1 MGAIKQSVTQGLT
14 TVQLLYSQS
23 AAYAAKKEEA
33 AAKVQEKR
41 RAAEYKKAS
50 EELDPAIEKAQEEL
64 KTKKGNIEHK
74 EDIVKYDDE
83 SGKSK
88 LLQDT
93 EATISL
99 NREAE
104 IAAEVLG
111 GLQQAKA
118 QAAFKA
124 GEYGDY
130 ASSTAGARDTE
141 YARSGYKKEQVSA
154 EQSYKEQTQEQNRRW
169 KELEL
174 KKLKKL
180 KSQKL
185 KYIRAQQKAKEDM
198 ALQDKKNKILL
209 YDQYGEVIR

>member
-1 MGAIKQSVTQGLT
+1 MGAIRQSVAQGLT
-14 TVQLLYSQS
+14 AVQLLYSQS

-41 RAAEYKKAS
+41 RAAEYEKAKG
-50 EELDPAIEKAQEEL
+50 ELDPAIEKAQEEL
-64 KTKKGNIEHK
+64 DTKKGNIEHK
-74 EDIVKYDDE
+74 GDVAKPNGLLDDT
-83 SGKSK
+83 K
-88 LLQDT
+88 T
-93 EATISL
+93 TISL

-130 ASSTAGARDTE
+130 ASTTAGARETE
-141 YARSGYKKEQVSA
+141 YKRSGYKQNQVSA
-154 EQSYKEQTQEQNRRW
+154 EQRYKEYAQDRAEKW
-169 KELEL
+169 KD
-174 KKLKKL
+174 
-180 KSQKL
+180 QQL
-185 KYIRAQQKAKEDM
+185 KYIRSQQKAKQDM

>member
-64 KTKKGNIEHK
+64 NTKKGNIEHK
-74 EDIVKYDDE
+74 GDIAKPEGLLDDT
-83 SGKSK
+83 K
-88 LLQDT
+88 T
-93 EATISL
+93 TISL

-130 ASSTAGARDTE
+130 ASATTGARETE
-141 YARSGYKKEQVSA
+141 YSRSGYKQNQVSA
-154 EQSYKEQTQEQNRRW
+154 EQKYKEYAQGRAEKW
-169 KELEL
+169 KD
-174 KKLKKL
+174 
-180 KSQKL
+180 QQL
-185 KYIRAQQKAKEDM
+185 KYIRAQQKAKQDM

>member
-1 MGAIKQSVTQGLT
+1 MGAIRQAVAQGLT
-14 TVQLLYSQS
+14 AVQLLYSQS

-41 RAAEYKKAS
+41 RAAEYKKAKG
-50 EELDPAIEKAQEEL
+50 ELDPAIASAQEEL
-64 KTKKGNIEHK
+64 DTKQGNIEQK
-74 EDIVKYDDE
+74 EYITNPKDLRYDA
-83 SGKSK
+83 K
-88 LLQDT
+88 T
-93 EATISL
+93 TISL

-130 ASSTAGARDTE
+130 ASATEGARNTE
-141 YARSGYKKEQVSA
+141 YERSGYKQEQVSA
-154 EQSYKEQTQEQNRRW
+154 EQNNKQYMEKKIE
-169 KELEL
+169 KI
-174 KKLKKL
+174 KKLH
-180 KSQKL
+180 SQKL

-198 ALQDKKNKILL
+198 ALQDKKNKITF
-209 YDQYGEVIR
+209 YDKYGEAIR

>member
-1 MGAIKQSVTQGLT
+1 MGAIRQSVAQGLT
-14 TVQLLYSQS
+14 AVQLLYSQS

-50 EELDPAIEKAQEEL
+50 EELDPAIATAQEEL
-64 KTKKGNIEHK
+64 DTKKGNIEHK
-74 EDIVKYDDE
+74 GDNFKYDDE
-83 SGKSK
+83 SGKSE

-124 GEYGDY
+124 GE
-130 ASSTAGARDTE
+130 
-141 YARSGYKKEQVSA
+141 
-154 EQSYKEQTQEQNRRW
+154 
-169 KELEL
+169 
-174 KKLKKL
+174 
-180 KSQKL
+180 
-185 KYIRAQQKAKEDM
+185 
-198 ALQDKKNKILL
+198 
-209 YDQYGEVIR
+209 

>member
-1 MGAIKQSVTQGLT
+1 MGAIRQSVAQGLT
-14 TVQLLYSQS
+14 AVQLLYSQS

-41 RAAEYKKAS
+41 RAAEYEKAKG
-50 EELDPAIEKAQEEL
+50 ELDPAIEKAQEEL
-64 KTKKGNIEHK
+64 DTKQGNIDHK
-74 EDIVKYDDE
+74 KDIIKYDDE
-83 SGKSK
+83 SGESK

-93 EATISL
+93 KFTIKL

-111 GLQQAKA
+111 GLQQAKT

-130 ASSTAGARDTE
+130 ASATTGARETE
-141 YARSGYKKEQVSA
+141 YKRSRYKNNQVSA
-154 EQSYKEQTQEQNRRW
+154 EQRYKEYVKDRVER
-169 KELEL
+169 LENQQL
-174 KKLKKL
+174 N
-180 KSQKL
+180 KL

>member
-1 MGAIKQSVTQGLT
+1 MGAIRQSVAQGLT
-14 TVQLLYSQS
+14 AVQLLYSQS

-41 RAAEYKKAS
+41 RAAEYEKAS
-50 EELDPAIEKAQEEL
+50 GELDPAIEKAQEEL
-64 KTKKGNIEHK
+64 NAKQDYIEHNR
-74 EDIVKYDDE
+74 DIVKPID
-83 SGKSK
+83 
-88 LLQDT
+88 LLDYT
-93 EATISL
+93 NTTISL

-124 GEYGDY
+124 GEYKDY
-130 ASSTAGARDTE
+130 ASATEGARQTE
-141 YARSGYKKEQVSA
+141 YSRSGYKQNQVILEQRYNEHV
-154 EQSYKEQTQEQNRRW
+154 QNRVEKW
-169 KELEL
+169 KE
-174 KKLKKL
+174 
-180 KSQKL
+180 QKL
-185 KYIRAQQKAKEDM
+185 KYIRAQQKAKQDM

>member
-1 MGAIKQSVTQGLT
+1 MGAIKESVTQGLT
-14 TVQLLYSQS
+14 KVQLLYSQS

-33 AAKVQEKR
+33 AAKVQEKTR
-41 RAAEYKKAS
+41 ETKNKKAS
-50 EELDPAIEKAQEEL
+50 EELDTEIEKAQEEL
-64 KTKKGNIEHK
+64 DTKQGNIEHK
-74 EDIVKYDDE
+74 GDNFKYDDK
-83 SGKSK
+83 SGESK

-93 EATISL
+93 KATISL

-130 ASSTAGARDTE
+130 ASATEGARETE
-141 YARSGYKKEQVSA
+141 YKRSGYKKNQVSA
-154 EQSYKEQTQEQNRRW
+154 EQRYKEYVQGRAEKW
-169 KELEL
+169 KD
-174 KKLKKL
+174 
-180 KSQKL
+180 QQL
-185 KYIRAQQKAKEDM
+185 KYIRAQQKAKQDM
-198 ALQDKKNKILL
+198 ELQDKKNKILL

>member
-1 MGAIKQSVTQGLT
+1 MGAIRQSVAQGLT
-14 TVQLLYSQS
+14 AVQLLYSQS

-50 EELDPAIEKAQEEL
+50 EELDPAIASAQEEL
-64 KTKKGNIEHK
+64 DYKQGNIEHK
-74 EDIVKYDDE
+74 GDIFKYDDK
-83 SGKSK
+83 SGKSE
-88 LLQDT
+88 LQQDT

-124 GEYGDY
+124 GEYKDY
-130 ASSTAGARDTE
+130 ASATSGARDTE
-141 YARSGYKKEQVSA
+141 YARSGYKNEQVSA
-154 EQSYKEQTQEQNRRW
+154 KRKYKEYVQKRSEA
-169 KELEL
+169 L
-174 KKLKKL
+174 KKLND
-180 KSQKL
+180 QTL
-185 KYIRAQQKAKEDM
+185 KYIRAQEKAKQDM
-198 ALQDKKNKILL
+198 ALQDKKNKITF
-209 YDQYGEVIR
+209 YDKYGEAIR

>member
-1 MGAIKQSVTQGLT
+1 MGAIKQAVTQGLT

-64 KTKKGNIEHK
+64 DTKKGNIEHK
-74 EDIVKYDDE
+74 EDNFKYDN
-83 SGKSK
+83 KSNK
-88 LLQDT
+88 SELLQKT
-93 EATISL
+93 ENTISL

-130 ASSTAGARDTE
+130 ASSIAGARETE
-141 YARSGYKKEQVSA
+141 YARSGYKNEQVGA
-154 EQSYKEQTQEQNRRW
+154 EQGYKEYISNAQ
-169 KELEL
+169 KKA
-174 KKLKKL
+174 KKLGL
-180 KSQKL
+180 QLMEAQKL
-185 KYIRAQQKAKEDM
+185 KYIRAQQKAKQDM
-198 ALQDKKNKILL
+198 ELQDKKSKITF
-209 YDQYGEVIR
+209 YDKYGEAIR

>member
-1 MGAIKQSVTQGLT
+1 MGAIRQSVAQGLT
-14 TVQLLYSQS
+14 AVQLLYSQS

-41 RAAEYKKAS
+41 RAAEYEKAS
-50 EELDPAIEKAQEEL
+50 GELDPAIEKAQEEL
-64 KTKKGNIEHK
+64 DTKQGNIEHK
-74 EDIVKYDDE
+74 GDIIKYDDK
-83 SGKSK
+83 SSK
-88 LLQDT
+88 LQQDT
-93 EATISL
+93 KFTIEL

-130 ASSTAGARDTE
+130 ASATAGARDTE
-141 YARSGYKKEQVSA
+141 YARSGYKQNQVSA
-154 EQSYKEQTQEQNRRW
+154 EQKYKEYVQRRAEKW
-169 KELEL
+169 EELQ
-174 KKLKKL
+174 LKKL

-185 KYIRAQQKAKEDM
+185 KYIRAQQKAKQDM
-198 ALQDKKNKILL
+198 ALQDKKNKVLL

>member
-50 EELDPAIEKAQEEL
+50 EELDPAIASAQEEL
-64 KTKKGNIEHK
+64 DTKKGNIEHK
-74 EDIVKYDDE
+74 GDNFKYDDE
-83 SGKSK
+83 SGKSE

-130 ASSTAGARDTE
+130 ASATAGARNTE
-141 YARSGYKKEQVSA
+141 YARSGYKQEQVSA
-154 EQSYKEQTQEQNRRW
+154 EQGYKEYTQEENRKW
-169 KELEL
+169 KEMQIQRIQ
-174 KKLKKL
+174 
-180 KSQKL
+180 SQNIKQ
-185 KYIRAQQKAKEDM
+185 IRAQEKAKEDM

>member
-50 EELDPAIEKAQEEL
+50 EELDPAIESAQEQL
-64 KTKKGNIEHK
+64 NTKKGNIEHK
-74 EDIVKYDDE
+74 GDIAKPEGLLDDT
-83 SGKSK
+83 K
-88 LLQDT
+88 T
-93 EATISL
+93 TISL

-130 ASSTAGARDTE
+130 ASATEGARQTE
-141 YARSGYKKEQVSA
+141 YSRSGYKQNQVSA
-154 EQSYKEQTQEQNRRW
+154 EQRYKEYAQGRAEKW
-169 KELEL
+169 KD
-174 KKLKKL
+174 
-180 KSQKL
+180 QQL
-185 KYIRAQQKAKEDM
+185 KYIRAQQKAKQDM
-198 ALQDKKNKILL
+198 VLQDKKNKILL

>member
-50 EELDPAIEKAQEEL
+50 EELDPAIESAQKEL
-64 KTKKGNIEHK
+64 NTKKGNIEHQG
-74 EDIVKYDDE
+74 DNFKYDDK
-83 SGKSK
+83 SGKSE

-130 ASSTAGARDTE
+130 SSATAGARETE
-141 YARSGYKKEQVSA
+141 YARSGYKQEQVSA
-154 EQSYKEQTQEQNRRW
+154 EQGYKEYVQKQNRRW
-169 KELEL
+169 EEL
-174 KKLKKL
+174 KLQKL

>member
-1 MGAIKQSVTQGLT
+1 MGAIRQSVAQGLT
-14 TVQLLYSQS
+14 AVQLLYSQS

-41 RAAEYKKAS
+41 RAAEYEKAS
-50 EELDPAIEKAQEEL
+50 GELDPAIEKAQEEL
-64 KTKKGNIEHK
+64 DTKQGNIDHK
-74 EDIVKYDDE
+74 KDIIKYDDN
-83 SGKSK
+83 SSK
-88 LLQDT
+88 LHQDT
-93 EATISL
+93 KFTITL

-124 GEYGDY
+124 GEYVDY
-130 ASSTAGARDTE
+130 ASATAGARDTE
-141 YARSGYKKEQVSA
+141 YKRSRYKNNQVSA
-154 EQSYKEQTQEQNRRW
+154 EQRYKEYVKDRVERIENQQLN
-169 KELEL
+169 
-174 KKLKKL
+174 
-180 KSQKL
+180 KL

>member
-1 MGAIKQSVTQGLT
+1 MGAIKQAVAQGLT

-64 KTKKGNIEHK
+64 NTKKGNIEHQG
-74 EDIVKYDDE
+74 DIAKPNGLLDDT
-83 SGKSK
+83 K
-88 LLQDT
+88 T
-93 EATISL
+93 TISL

-111 GLQQAKA
+111 GLQQAKV

-130 ASSTAGARDTE
+130 ASATEGARETE
-141 YARSGYKKEQVSA
+141 YKRSRYKQNQVSA
-154 EQSYKEQTQEQNRRW
+154 EQRYKEYVEEKYRRR
-169 KELEL
+169 KELQL
-174 KKLKKL
+174 N
-180 KSQKL
+180 KL
-185 KYIRAQQKAKEDM
+185 KYIRAQEKAKEDIQ
-198 ALQDKKNKILL
+198 LQDKKSKITF
-209 YDQYGEVIR
+209 YDKYGEAIR

>member
-1 MGAIKQSVTQGLT
+1 MGAIRQSVAQGLT
-14 TVQLLYSQS
+14 AVQLLYSQS

-64 KTKKGNIEHK
+64 DTKKGKIDHK
-74 EDIVKYDDE
+74 GDIAKPEGLLDDT
-83 SGKSK
+83 K
-88 LLQDT
+88 T
-93 EATISL
+93 TISL

-130 ASSTAGARDTE
+130 ASATEGARQTE
-141 YARSGYKKEQVSA
+141 YKRSGYKQEQVSA
-154 EQSYKEQTQEQNRRW
+154 EQNYKEYVEEQNRRW
-169 KELEL
+169 KDQQLQ
-174 KKLKKL
+174 KL
-180 KSQKL
+180 KSEKL
-185 KYIRAQQKAKEDM
+185 KYIRAQQKAKEDI
-198 ALQDKKNKILL
+198 ALQNKKNKILL

>member
-1 MGAIKQSVTQGLT
+1 MGAIRQSVAQGLT
-14 TVQLLYSQS
+14 AVQLLYSQS

-50 EELDPAIEKAQEEL
+50 DELDPAIEKAQEEL
-64 KTKKGNIEHK
+64 DYKQGNIEHK
-74 EDIVKYDDE
+74 GDIAKPNGLLDDT
-83 SGKSK
+83 K
-88 LLQDT
+88 T
-93 EATISL
+93 TISL

-124 GEYGDY
+124 GEYKDY
-130 ASSTAGARDTE
+130 ASATEGARQTE
-141 YARSGYKKEQVSA
+141 YARSGYKQEQVSA
-154 EQSYKEQTQEQNRRW
+154 EQDYKEYRQEQSRRW
-169 KELEL
+169 EELQ
-174 KKLKKL
+174 LKKL

-185 KYIRAQQKAKEDM
+185 KYIRAQQKAREDM
-198 ALQDKKNKILL
+198 ALQDKKSKITF
-209 YDQYGEVIR
+209 YDKYGEAIR

>member
-1 MGAIKQSVTQGLT
+1 MGAIRQSVAQGLT
-14 TVQLLYSQS
+14 AVQLLYSQS

-41 RAAEYKKAS
+41 RAAEYEKAKG
-50 EELDPAIEKAQEEL
+50 ELDRAIASAQEQL
-64 KTKKGNIEHK
+64 DTKKGNIEHK
-74 EDIVKYDDE
+74 GDIIKYDDK
-83 SGKSK
+83 SGKSE

-130 ASSTAGARDTE
+130 TSATAGARDTE
-141 YARSGYKKEQVSA
+141 YKRSGYKQNQVSA
-154 EQSYKEQTQEQNRRW
+154 EQRYKEYVQDRAEKW
-169 KELEL
+169 KD
-174 KKLKKL
+174 
-180 KSQKL
+180 QQL
-185 KYIRAQQKAKEDM
+185 KYIRAQKKAKQDM
-198 ALQDKKNKILL
+198 ELQNKKNKILL

>member
-41 RAAEYKKAS
+41 RATEYKKAS
-50 EELDPAIEKAQEEL
+50 EELDPAIESAQEEL
-64 KTKKGNIEHK
+64 DTKQSNIEHK
-74 EDIVKYDDE
+74 GDNVKYDDE
-83 SGKSK
+83 SGESK

-93 EATISL
+93 KATISL

-111 GLQQAKA
+111 GLQQAKV
-118 QAAFKA
+118 QAALKA

-130 ASSTAGARDTE
+130 ASATTGARQTE

-154 EQSYKEQTQEQNRRW
+154 EQRYKEYVQEQIRRRE
-169 KELEL
+169 ELIL
-174 KKLKKL
+174 KKLK
-180 KSQKL
+180 
-185 KYIRAQQKAKEDM
+185 YVRAQQKAKEDM
-198 ALQDKKNKILL
+198 ALQDKKSKITF
-209 YDQYGEVIR
+209 YDKYGEAIR

>member
-1 MGAIKQSVTQGLT
+1 MGAIRQSVAQGLT
-14 TVQLLYSQS
+14 AVQLLYSQS

-50 EELDPAIEKAQEEL
+50 GELDPAIESAQEEL
-64 KTKKGNIEHK
+64 DTKQGNIEHK
-74 EDIVKYDDE
+74 EDIIKYDDK
-83 SGKSK
+83 SSK
-88 LLQDT
+88 LKQDT
-93 EATISL
+93 EFTIQL

-130 ASSTAGARDTE
+130 ASSTAEARDTE
-141 YARSGYKKEQVSA
+141 YKRSGYKQGQVSA
-154 EQSYKEQTQEQNRRW
+154 EQGYKEYVQKRFEA
-169 KELEL
+169 L
-174 KKLKKL
+174 KKLND
-180 KSQKL
+180 QTL
-185 KYIRAQQKAKEDM
+185 KYIRAQEKAKQDIQ
-198 ALQDKKNKILL
+198 LQNKKNKITF
-209 YDQYGEVIR
+209 YDKYGEAIR

>member
-1 MGAIKQSVTQGLT
+1 MGAIRQSVAQGLT
-14 TVQLLYSQS
+14 AVQLLYSQS

-50 EELDPAIEKAQEEL
+50 EELDPAITSAQEQL
-64 KTKKGNIEHK
+64 DTKQGNIDHQS
-74 EDIVKYDDE
+74 DIIIFDDKSSKY
-83 SGKSK
+83 K
-88 LLQDT
+88 QAT
-93 EATISL
+93 EFDIKL

-124 GEYGDY
+124 GEYKDY
-130 ASSTAGARDTE
+130 ASATAGARDTE
-141 YARSGYKKEQVSA
+141 YKRSGYKQEQVSA
-154 EQSYKEQTQEQNRRW
+154 EQGYKEYTQEQNRRW
-169 KELEL
+169 KELQL
-174 KKLKKL
+174 QKL

-198 ALQDKKNKILL
+198 ALQDKKNKVLL

>member
-1 MGAIKQSVTQGLT
+1 MGAIRQSVAQGLT
-14 TVQLLYSQS
+14 AVQLLYSQS

-50 EELDPAIEKAQEEL
+50 EELDPAIEKAQEQL
-64 KTKKGNIEHK
+64 KTKQGNIEHK
-74 EDIVKYDDE
+74 EDIIKYDDK
-83 SGKSK
+83 SSK
-88 LLQDT
+88 LQQDT
-93 EATISL
+93 QFTISL

-124 GEYGDY
+124 GEYKDY
-130 ASSTAGARDTE
+130 ASSTAEARDTE
-141 YARSGYKKEQVSA
+141 YKRSRYKQNQVSA
-154 EQSYKEQTQEQNRRW
+154 EQGYKEFVKNRAERW
-169 KELEL
+169 KDQQ
-174 KKLKKL
+174 LKKL

-185 KYIRAQQKAKEDM
+185 KYIRAQQKAKQDM
-198 ALQDKKNKILL
+198 ELQDKKNKVLL

>member
-1 MGAIKQSVTQGLT
+1 MGAIRQSVAQGLT
-14 TVQLLYSQS
+14 AVQLLYSQS

-50 EELDPAIEKAQEEL
+50 EELDPAIEKAQEQL
-64 KTKKGNIEHK
+64 NTKQGNIEHK
-74 EDIVKYDDE
+74 EDIIKYDDK
-83 SGKSK
+83 SSK
-88 LLQDT
+88 LQQDT
-93 EATISL
+93 EFAIEL

-124 GEYGDY
+124 GEYKDY
-130 ASSTAGARDTE
+130 ASATEGARDTE
-141 YARSGYKKEQVSA
+141 YKRSGYKQEQVSA
-154 EQSYKEQTQEQNRRW
+154 EQGYKEYVQEQNKKV

-174 KKLKKL
+174 QKL

-198 ALQDKKNKILL
+198 ALQDKKNKVLL

>member
-1 MGAIKQSVTQGLT
+1 MGAIRQSVAQGLT
-14 TVQLLYSQS
+14 AVQLLYSQS

-41 RAAEYKKAS
+41 RAAEYEKAS
-50 EELDPAIEKAQEEL
+50 GELDPAIEKAQEEL
-64 KTKKGNIEHK
+64 NTKQGNIEHK
-74 EDIVKYDDE
+74 GDIIKYDD
-83 SGKSK
+83 KSSK
-88 LLQDT
+88 FHQDT
-93 EATISL
+93 KFTIKL

-118 QAAFKA
+118 QSAFKA
-124 GEYGDY
+124 GEYKDY
-130 ASSTAGARDTE
+130 ASATAGARDTE
-141 YARSGYKKEQVSA
+141 YKRSGYKQEQVSA
-154 EQSYKEQTQEQNRRW
+154 EQRYKEYTQEQNRRW
-169 KELEL
+169 KELQ
-174 KKLKKL
+174 LKKL

>member
-1 MGAIKQSVTQGLT
+1 MGAIKQAVAQGLT

-50 EELDPAIEKAQEEL
+50 EELDPAIASAQEEL
-64 KTKKGNIEHK
+64 KYKQGNIEHQG
-74 EDIVKYDDE
+74 DIAKPNGLLDDT
-83 SGKSK
+83 K
-88 LLQDT
+88 T
-93 EATISL
+93 NISL

-130 ASSTAGARDTE
+130 ASATADARNTE
-141 YARSGYKKEQVSA
+141 YARSGYKQEQVSA
-154 EQSYKEQTQEQNRRW
+154 EQSYKEYTQEQDRRW
-169 KELEL
+169 KELQL
-174 KKLKKL
+174 QRLKKL

-185 KYIRAQQKAKEDM
+185 KYIRAQEKAKEDM

>member
-1 MGAIKQSVTQGLT
+1 MGAIRQSVAQGLT
-14 TVQLLYSQS
+14 AVQLLYSQS

-33 AAKVQEKR
+33 AANVQEKR

-64 KTKKGNIEHK
+64 DTKKGNIEHK
-74 EDIVKYDDE
+74 GDIAKSNGLLDDT
-83 SGKSK
+83 K
-88 LLQDT
+88 T
-93 EATISL
+93 TISL

-130 ASSTAGARDTE
+130 ASATEGARQTE
-141 YARSGYKKEQVSA
+141 YKRSGYKQNQVSA
-154 EQSYKEQTQEQNRRW
+154 EQRYKEYAQNRAEKW
-169 KELEL
+169 KD
-174 KKLKKL
+174 
-180 KSQKL
+180 QQL
-185 KYIRAQQKAKEDM
+185 KYIRAQQKAEEDM
-198 ALQDKKNKILL
+198 ALQDKKSKITF
-209 YDQYGEVIR
+209 YDKYGEAIR

>member
-1 MGAIKQSVTQGLT
+1 MGAIRQSVTQGLT

-50 EELDPAIEKAQEEL
+50 EELDPAIEKAQQEL
-64 KTKKGNIEHK
+64 NTKKGNIEHK
-74 EDIVKYDDE
+74 GDIAKPEGLLDDT
-83 SGKSK
+83 K
-88 LLQDT
+88 T
-93 EATISL
+93 TISL

-130 ASSTAGARDTE
+130 ASATEEARQTE
-141 YARSGYKKEQVSA
+141 YKRSGYKQNQVSA
-154 EQSYKEQTQEQNRRW
+154 EQSYKEYTQEQDRRW
-169 KELEL
+169 KELQ
-174 KKLKKL
+174 LKKL

-185 KYIRAQQKAKEDM
+185 KYIRAQKKAKEDM

>member
-1 MGAIKQSVTQGLT
+1 MGAIKQAVAQGLT

-41 RAAEYKKAS
+41 RAAEYKKSS

-64 KTKKGNIEHK
+64 NTKKGNIEHK
-74 EDIVKYDDE
+74 GDNFKYDDE
-83 SGKSK
+83 SGKSE

-124 GEYGDY
+124 GEYVDY
-130 ASSTAGARDTE
+130 ASATTGARNTE
-141 YARSGYKKEQVSA
+141 YARSRYKNNQVSA
-154 EQSYKEQTQEQNRRW
+154 EQRYKEYIKDRVEKMENQQLN
-169 KELEL
+169 
-174 KKLKKL
+174 
-180 KSQKL
+180 KL
-185 KYIRAQQKAKEDM
+185 KYIRAQQKAKQDM
-198 ALQDKKNKILL
+198 ELQDKKNKILL
-209 YDQYGEVIR
+209 

>member
-1 MGAIKQSVTQGLT
+1 MGAIRQSVAQGLT
-14 TVQLLYSQS
+14 AVQLLYSQS

-50 EELDPAIEKAQEEL
+50 GELDPAIEKAQEEL
-64 KTKKGNIEHK
+64 NTKQGNIEHK
-74 EDIVKYDDE
+74 GQISKPNGLLDDT
-83 SGKSK
+83 K
-88 LLQDT
+88 T
-93 EATISL
+93 TISL

-130 ASSTAGARDTE
+130 ASATEGAIDTE
-141 YARSGYKKEQVSA
+141 YKRSGYKQNQVSA
-154 EQSYKEQTQEQNRRW
+154 EQRYKEYVQGRAE
-169 KELEL
+169 K
-174 KKLKKL
+174 
-180 KSQKL
+180 QKDQQL
-185 KYIRAQQKAKEDM
+185 KYIRAQQKAKQDM
-198 ALQDKKNKILL
+198 ALQDKKSKITF
-209 YDQYGEVIR
+209 YDKYGEAIR